1 MIAIVNVSK
10 DPQPFGEHTYELR
23 INRKVIA
30 TFTHNREE
38 TLYTCLT
45 KAAKAARKARR
56 NKQDQR
62 DIELI
67 CEYGAQMDLN
77 DHVA

>member
-67 CEYGAQMDLN
+67 CEYATRKGLCEDI
-77 DHVA
+77 D